1 MNLFI
6 FNLIHGLAGKFW
18 LLDYFG
24 IFLADYFGYL
34 LILIAGI
41 LILKEKGW
49 QGKIYFFSLIS
60 LSIILSRGIIAEIIK
75 FFYPVSRPFSA
86 LNFEPL
92 VNHSNAYNSFPSGHA
107 TFYFALAFAIFW
119 FFYKRGEPAGIKL
132 GWQFLVGTL
141 FISVARVFSG
151 VHWPLDILAG
161 ALIGIASVFLVEL
174 IVPKPSSENSVTKEE

>member
-6 FNLIHGLAGKFW
+6 FNFIHGLAGKLW

-24 IFLADYFGYL
+24 IFLADYFGYF

-49 QGKIYFFSLIS
+49 QGKIYFFSLIA
-60 LSIILSRGIIAEIIK
+60 LSIILSRGIIAEIIR
-75 FFYPVSRPFSA
+75 FFYPIARPFSA

-92 VNHSNAYNSFPSGHA
+92 VNNSGAYNSFPSGHA
-107 TFYFALAFAIFW
+107 TFYFALAFAIFL

-132 GWQFLVGTL
+132 GWQFLTGAL
-141 FISVARVFSG
+141 IIGIARIFSG

-161 ALIGIASVFLVEL
+161 AFIGIASVFLVEL
-174 IVPKPSSENSVTKEE
+174 IIPKQNLATAVTKEA